1 MAPPCRRQA
10 QPYLCYHSP
19 VKPVIFAQQMR
30 EIDRLTVENYHT
42 TSLLLME
49 SASAACLEAI
59 RARFNGELSG
69 RRALVLC
76 GKGNNGGDGA
86 ALARGLCRAGVQSDV
101 VLFGKFAETRG
112 DAHTN
117 FESVRRLA
125 SFAAGSPEAPAPLT
139 FIECEGV
146 TAWEQIAKPRR
157 TYDVIV
163 DALFGTG
170 LTRPLEGVF
179 LKVVAH
185 LAMLK
190 GARERAGGVRPL
202 LLSIDIPSGL
212 NADKAEPIGPAV
224 RADVT
229 VTFTAPKPANVLP
242 PASEFGGELIV
253 ADIGSPASLIAA
265 TKPWLFLTETEDVE
279 RWLVSTRYTPES
291 YKNTHGHVL
300 FAAGSRG
307 YSGAAALSGNA
318 AMRSGAGL
326 VTIATP
332 SSAQPLVATRAMPE
346 VMTTALAETDRG
358 AVSDEAGDHFLS
370 LASKATVVAVGP
382 GLTSD
387 DERTRRF
394 VRQIIER
401 RARPCVIDADGLNC
415 LAPWPSELSGADA
428 QPLILTPHPG
438 EMLRLMGA
446 NERSALSDRPASA
459 RDFAVAHKV
468 ILVLKGSRPLVAAPD
483 GRVFINPTGNAGL
496 GTAGAGDTL
505 TGLISGFLAQAYGT
519 LGDAADPLAAT
530 IAALYV
536 GGLAGDLAA
545 HKLGMRTMVASDIRE
560 HFSEAIRQLD
570 PEGEQP

>member
-1 MAPPCRRQA
+1 VQ
-10 QPYLCYHSP
+10 
-19 VKPVIFAQQMR
+19 PVIFAQQMR

-59 RARFNGELSG
+59 RTRFNGDLNG
-69 RRALVLC
+69 KRALILC

-86 ALARGLCRAGVQSDV
+86 ALARGLCRASVQCDV
-101 VLFGKFAETRG
+101 VLFGKFSETTG

-125 SFAAGSPEAPAPLT
+125 SFEAGSPEAPAPLT
-139 FIECEGV
+139 FIECEDVAG
-146 TAWEQIAKPRR
+146 WERIAKPRR

-179 LKVVAH
+179 LKVIEH
-185 LAMLK
+185 LALLRD
-190 GARERAGGVRPL
+190 ARDRAGGLRPL
-202 LLSIDIPSGL
+202 ILSIDIPSGL
-212 NADKAEPIGPAV
+212 NADTPQPIGPAV
-224 RADVT
+224 HADVT
-229 VTFTAPKPANVLP
+229 VTFTAAKPANVLP
-242 PASEFGGELIV
+242 PASDFGGELIV

-265 TKPWLFLTETEDVE
+265 AKPWLFLTEAEEVQ
-279 RWLVSTRYTPES
+279 RWLKATRYTSGS

-300 FAAGSRG
+300 IAAGSRG
-307 YSGAAALSGNA
+307 YSGAAALCGNA

-332 SSAQPLVATRAMPE
+332 SSAQPLVATRSMPE

-358 AVSDEAGDHFLS
+358 AVSDDAAEHFLN
-370 LASKATVVAVGP
+370 LAAKATVVAVGP

-387 DERTRRF
+387 DERPCGF
-394 VRQIIER
+394 VRRVVEQR
-401 RARPCVIDADGLNC
+401 TRPCVIDADGLNC
-415 LAPWPSELSGADA
+415 LAPWPKELRSSESS
-428 QPLILTPHPG
+428 PLILTPHPG
-438 EMLRLMGA
+438 EMLRLMGT
-446 NERSALSDRPASA
+446 EDRSALADRAAGA
-459 RDFAVAHKV
+459 RKFATDHGV

-496 GTAGAGDTL
+496 GTAGSGDTL
-505 TGLISGFLAQAYGT
+505 TGLISGFLAQAYAS
-519 LGDAADPLAAT
+519 LADKADALTAT

-545 HKLGMRTMVASDIRE
+545 RKLGMRTMVASDIRE
-560 HFSEAIRQLD
+560 HFGEAIRQLD

>member
-1 MAPPCRRQA
+1 VQ
-10 QPYLCYHSP
+10 
-19 VKPVIFAQQMR
+19 PVIFAEQMR

-59 RARFNGELSG
+59 RTRFNGDLG
-69 RRALVLC
+69 GKRALVLC

-86 ALARGLCRAGVQSDV
+86 ALARGLCRANVQCDV
-101 VLFGKFAETRG
+101 VLFGKFSETVG

-117 FESVRRLA
+117 FESVRHLA

-146 TAWEQIAKPRR
+146 TGWEQIAKPRR

-170 LTRPLEGVF
+170 LKRPLEGVF
-179 LKVVAH
+179 LKIIEH
-185 LAMLK
+185 LSLLRD
-190 GARERAGGVRPL
+190 ARDRAAGLRPL
-202 LLSIDIPSGL
+202 ILSIDIPSGL

-224 RADVT
+224 RSDVT

-253 ADIGSPASLIAA
+253 ADIGSPGSLITAV
-265 TKPWLFLTETEDVE
+265 KPWLFLTEAEDVKQ
-279 RWLVSTRYTPES
+279 WLATTRYSPES
-291 YKNTHGHVL
+291 YKNSHGHVL
-300 FAAGSRG
+300 IAAGSRG
-307 YSGAAALSGNA
+307 YSGAAVLCGNA

-326 VTIATP
+326 VTVATP

-358 AVSDEAGDHFLS
+358 AVSDDAAEHFLN
-370 LASKATVVAVGP
+370 LAAKATVVALGP

-387 DERTRRF
+387 DERPCWF
-394 VRQIIER
+394 VRNVVER
-401 RARPCVIDADGLNC
+401 RTRPCVIDADGLNC
-415 LAPWPSELSGADA
+415 VAPWPRELRGSGAP
-428 QPLILTPHPG
+428 PLILTPHPG
-438 EMLRLMGA
+438 EMLRLIGS
-446 NERSALSDRPASA
+446 EDRSALADRT
-459 RDFAVAHKV
+459 AVAREFATDHDV
-468 ILVLKGSRPLVAAPD
+468 ILVLKGSRPIVASPD

-496 GTAGAGDTL
+496 GTAGSGDTL
-505 TGLISGFLAQAYGT
+505 TGLISGFLAQAYAT
-519 LGDAADPLAAT
+519 LGDKADPLAAT
-530 IAALYV
+530 VAALYV

-545 HKLGMRTMVASDIRE
+545 RKHGMRTMVASDIRE
-560 HFSEAIRQLD
+560 HFSEAARLLD

>member
-1 MAPPCRRQA
+1 
-10 QPYLCYHSP
+10 
-19 VKPVIFAQQMR
+19 MR

-59 RARFNGELSG
+59 RTRFNGDLNG
-69 RRALVLC
+69 KRALVLC

-86 ALARGLCRAGVQSDV
+86 ALARGLCRASVQCDV
-101 VLFGKFAETRG
+101 VLFAKFAETVG

-117 FESVRRLA
+117 FESVRHLA

-170 LTRPLEGVF
+170 LKRPLEGVF
-179 LKVVAH
+179 LKVIEH
-185 LAMLK
+185 LSLLRD
-190 GARERAGGVRPL
+190 ARDRAGGLRPL
-202 LLSIDIPSGL
+202 ILSIDIPSGL
-212 NADKAEPIGPAV
+212 NADQATPLGPAV
-224 RADVT
+224 HADVT

-242 PASEFGGELIV
+242 PASDFGGQLIV
-253 ADIGSPASLIAA
+253 ADIGSPASLITAA
-265 TKPWLFLTETEDVE
+265 KPWLFLTEVEDVQQ
-279 RWLVSTRYTPES
+279 WLTKTRYQPES
-291 YKNTHGHVL
+291 YKNSHGHVL
-300 FAAGSRG
+300 IAAGSRD
-307 YSGAAALSGNA
+307 YSGAAALCGNA

-326 VTIATP
+326 VTVATP

-358 AVSDEAGDHFLS
+358 AVSDEAAEHFLKV
-370 LASKATVVAVGP
+370 AAKATVVALGP

-387 DERTRRF
+387 DERPCGF
-394 VRQIIER
+394 VRRVVER
-401 RARPCVIDADGLNC
+401 RTRPCVIDADGLNC
-415 LAPWPSELSGADA
+415 LAPWPQELRGTDGS
-428 QPLILTPHPG
+428 PLILTPHPG
-438 EMLRLMGA
+438 EMLRLIGA
-446 NERSALSDRPASA
+446 TDRSALKDRISVA
-459 RDFAVAHKV
+459 REFATDHGV
-468 ILVLKGSRPLVAAPD
+468 ILVLKGSRPIVAAPD

-505 TGLISGFLAQAYGT
+505 TGLISGFLAQSYAT
-519 LGDAADPLAAT
+519 LGDKADPLAT
-530 IAALYV
+530 VIAALYV

-560 HFSEAIRQLD
+560 HISEAIQLLD